1 MAAGLSS
8 IHGQFGRRWSIPEEK
23 APKRQRK
30 AHGQFENPMNQV
42 QNMAVE
48 ETLKG
53 GAAEDGDKPKP
64 GSKLQQALKGGGA
77 RSIARRVEEQLLKLA
92 ETEPAELV
100 DAVRDRL
107 EHSKLSFKRAVAA
120 AKKASK

>member
-1 MAAGLSS
+1 MDA
-8 IHGQFGRRWSIPEEK
+8 K
-23 APKRQRK
+23 
-30 AHGQFENPMNQV
+30 
-42 QNMAVE
+42 QNMVVE
-48 ETLKG
+48 ESRKG
-53 GAAEDGDKPKP
+53 GADGDKPKA
-64 GSKLQQALKGGGA
+64 GSKLQMALKGGGA

>member
-1 MAAGLSS
+1 MAAGASS
-8 IHGQFGRRWSIPEEK
+8 IHGMFGRRWSIPKEPS
-23 APKRQRK
+23 APKRQRR
-30 AHGQFENPMNQV
+30 AHGQFENPINAKQNQ
-42 QNMAVE
+42 MLE
-48 ETLKG
+48 ETVQG
-53 GAAEDGDKPKP
+53 GAEDGDKPKA
-64 GSKLQQALKGGGA
+64 GSKLQMELKGGGA

-120 AKKASK
+120 ARRASK

>member
-1 MAAGLSS
+1 MR
-8 IHGQFGRRWSIPEEK
+8 IRDIEK
-23 APKRQRK
+23 AKK
-30 AHGQFENPMNQV
+30 HT
-42 QNMAVE
+42 
-48 ETLKG
+48 TLT
-53 GAAEDGDKPKP
+53 ATKPKA

-77 RSIARRVEEQLLKLA
+77 RSITRRVEEQLLKLA

-107 EHSKLSFKRAVAA
+107 ENSKLSFKRAVAA